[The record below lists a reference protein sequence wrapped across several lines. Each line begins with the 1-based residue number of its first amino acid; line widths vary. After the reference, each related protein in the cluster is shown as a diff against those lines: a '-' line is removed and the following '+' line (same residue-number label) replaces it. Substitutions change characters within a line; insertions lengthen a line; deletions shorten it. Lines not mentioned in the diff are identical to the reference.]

1 MRRNNRSRWASLTP
15 IGAELQ
21 EAVNRGVQAWG
32 GWGTVLDR
40 MWAGLEQ
47 GWNLAGRSGMYAPS
61 LAEQSVGRTGIP
73 AIRGPYPSAVFPL
86 PAAPPLRG
94 DLMPSFSFGG
104 GLGGTNAAL
113 AGGGWT
119 DTLNTGLGVLGVWA
133 QNKAALKAAKQQTKQ
148 LRLLQRMQGGA
159 MVPQYPM
166 ASNPFQSITPGVGG
180 QPPTGMN
187 DPRTMFMARPGSSP
201 WGIIPTLP
209 GGYGLPA
216 ADETPGWTWDRGTGD
231 LGDAWN
237 WITGGG
243 DAMAEAVPM
252 VRRTSP
258 PRIVGSINNSTGKSA
273 FYRYVGA
280 PILFRGDL
288 TTLKTVKKAVSKFGG
303 LARATSG
310 FPHRRRRR

>member
-1 MRRNNRSRWASLTP
+1 MNKRRARAAAADRAAKWRADLVASGLYD
-15 IGAELQ
+15 
-21 EAVNRGVQAWG
+21 QAPDFALPFSGLDVG
-32 GWGTVLDR
+32 GEMSPFDPR
-40 MWAGLEQ
+40 IEQ
-47 GWNLAGRSGMYAPS
+47 LGRSLIYQA
-61 LAEQSVGRTGIP
+61 RTPLGFP
-73 AIRGPYPSAVFPL
+73 VAVFDRG
-86 PAAPPLRG
+86 AP
-94 DLMPSFSFGG
+94 MPSFSFGG

-180 QPPTGMN
+180 QPSS
-187 DPRTMFMARPGSSP
+187 TMFMARPAGSSP

-216 ADETPGWTWDRGTGD
+216 TDETPGWTLDRGTGD
-231 LGDAWN
+231 LGDAWD

-243 DAMAEAVPM
+243 GAMAEAVPT

-258 PRIVGSINNSTGKSA
+258 PRIVGSVNNSTGKSV